1 MPELLSSH
9 DDHRR
14 DVIEEVIWLTDCG
27 ESPEQVAR
35 RLGYT
40 SADTLGRVLESGI
53 GSRAESAAAESIDSV
68 REATPAPEKVDQV
81 AAAIARIKEE
91 A

>member
-1 MPELLSSH
+1 MAYGGEILRGL
-9 DDHRR
+9 D
-14 DVIEEVIWLTDCG
+14 IEN
-27 ESPEQVAR
+27 
-35 RLGYT
+35 
-40 SADTLGRVLESGI
+40 LGRVLESGI